1 MPEEQENGKKWII
14 EKIRTL
20 ANELKVQIENFEW
33 TPNREGYS
41 LIIIVNNKRVIMD
54 FTDED
59 LEDCPDNKTVEVQA
73 KLETDLKKKLF
84 EFIGPPKKKI
94 GF

>member
-33 TPNREGYS
+33 TPNPEGYS
-41 LIIIVNNKRVIMD
+41 LICK
-54 FTDED
+54 
-59 LEDCPDNKTVEVQA
+59 Q
-73 KLETDLKKKLF
+73 
-84 EFIGPPKKKI
+84 
-94 GF
+94 